1 MTNTAD
7 IYRAELIRAA
17 FGDRAHETKVADLH
31 RLNQYA
37 ERLAE
42 CEQAH
47 EILRHKGYGRAGQSI
62 VDIARSLP
70 DNVRGLLRSLFRRTP
85 ASPVDHDPRE
95 LHDIWTSR

>member
-1 MTNTAD
+1 MNTAD

-42 CEQAH
+42 SERAQS
-47 EILRHKGYGRAGQSI
+47 ILRAKGYGIAGTSF
-62 VDIARSLP
+62 VELASSVP
-70 DNVRGLLRSLFRRTP
+70 DYAPGILRSIFRRGP
-85 ASPVDHDPRE
+85 APDYRPRGDIF
-95 LHDIWTSR
+95 DIWTTR